1 MSQHQQVSALLI
13 EIRSEMQNIGLW
25 QQQPP
30 APEALAST
38 QPFCVDTLDFNEWV
52 QWLLLP
58 RLEMMIQQQL
68 PLPQNSEIVP
78 MAEEVFK
85 QMREDTRH
93 LIALI
98 GQLDMQ
104 LRVHH

>member
-1 MSQHQQVSALLI
+1 MSRQQTVRQLLA
-13 EIRSEMQNIGLW
+13 EIRHEMQAIGLW

-38 QPFCVDTLDFNEWV
+38 QPFCVDTLDFSEWL

-58 RLEMMIQQQL
+58 RLEEMIARDL
-68 PLPQNSEIVP
+68 PLPQNSDIQP

-85 QMREDTRH
+85 QLEADTEQ
-93 LIALI
+93 LLALI
-98 GQLDMQ
+98 GRLDQ
-104 LRVHH
+104 ALRVHH

>member
-1 MSQHQQVSALLI
+1 MSRHEQVSALLI
-13 EIRSEMQNIGLW
+13 DIRNEMQVTGLW

-30 APEALAST
+30 APEALASP

-58 RLEMMIQQQL
+58 RLEQMIDRQL
-68 PLPQNSEIVP
+68 PLPQNSEIRP

-85 QMREDTRH
+85 QMDENTDH
-93 LIALI
+93 LLELI
-98 GQLDMQ
+98 SQLDNL